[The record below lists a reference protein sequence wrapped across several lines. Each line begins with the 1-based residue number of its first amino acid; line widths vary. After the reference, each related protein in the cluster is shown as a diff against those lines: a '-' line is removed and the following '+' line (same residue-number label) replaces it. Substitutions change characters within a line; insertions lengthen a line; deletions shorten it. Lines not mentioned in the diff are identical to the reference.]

1 MTKNISG
8 QVKLEVKH
16 KCPGSGA
23 EVTGGGV
30 SNIDSGKVTAAVDIK
45 SKRCPG
51 TGTQLTSKWTTDNVL
66 NTSLDIQVR
75 NMNMNMTDEVSLC
88 YINSVASCVQDKLMS
103 GLRVTL
109 DTFLNPDT
117 GSKNGRL
124 KAELRTAAALLS
136 LDTDLNLGGPVLQS
150 AAVLGHK
157 VELEHEGRR
166 LSEDFTITEKA
177 LVRTFSMIVKSSG
190 TFG

>member
-1 MTKNISG
+1 
-8 QVKLEVKH
+8 
-16 KCPGSGA
+16 
-23 EVTGGGV
+23 
-30 SNIDSGKVTAAVDIK
+30 
-45 SKRCPG
+45 
-51 TGTQLTSKWTTDNVL
+51 
-66 NTSLDIQVR
+66 
-75 NMNMNMTDEVSLC
+75 MNNNEVSLC

-157 VELEHEGRR
+157 VELETKANRR
-166 LSEDFTITEKA
+166 F
-177 LVRTFSMIVKSSG
+177 VKISQG
-190 TFG
+190 PY

>member
-1 MTKNISG
+1 
-8 QVKLEVKH
+8 
-16 KCPGSGA
+16 
-23 EVTGGGV
+23 
-30 SNIDSGKVTAAVDIK
+30 
-45 SKRCPG
+45 
-51 TGTQLTSKWTTDNVL
+51 
-66 NTSLDIQVR
+66 
-75 NMNMNMTDEVSLC
+75 MNDEVSLS

-136 LDTDLNLGGPVLQS
+136 LDTDLNLGGPILQS

-157 VELEHEGRR
+157 VELETKVIQRFPKISQSRKRSLLG
-166 LSEDFTITEKA
+166 LSP
-177 LVRTFSMIVKSSG
+177 S
-190 TFG
+190 

>member
-1 MTKNISG
+1 
-8 QVKLEVKH
+8 
-16 KCPGSGA
+16 
-23 EVTGGGV
+23 
-30 SNIDSGKVTAAVDIK
+30 
-45 SKRCPG
+45 
-51 TGTQLTSKWTTDNVL
+51 
-66 NTSLDIQVR
+66 
-75 NMNMNMTDEVSLC
+75 
-88 YINSVASCVQDKLMS
+88 MS

-157 VELEHEGRR
+157 VELEHEGY
-166 LSEDFTITEKA
+166 SKVPEDFTITEKA
-177 LVRTFSMIVKSSG
+177 TTRAFSWLKVHTSAFALKG
-190 TFG
+190 HNGLAGWLA

>member
-1 MTKNISG
+1 MKNISG

-75 NMNMNMTDEVSLC
+75 NMNMNMTDEVS
-88 YINSVASCVQDKLMS
+88 
-103 GLRVTL
+103 
-109 DTFLNPDT
+109 
-117 GSKNGRL
+117 
-124 KAELRTAAALLS
+124 
-136 LDTDLNLGGPVLQS
+136 
-150 AAVLGHK
+150 
-157 VELEHEGRR
+157 
-166 LSEDFTITEKA
+166 
-177 LVRTFSMIVKSSG
+177 
-190 TFG
+190 

>member
-1 MTKNISG
+1 MKYVYG
-8 QVKLEVKH
+8 L
-16 KCPGSGA
+16 
-23 EVTGGGV
+23 
-30 SNIDSGKVTAAVDIK
+30 
-45 SKRCPG
+45 RCIY
-51 TGTQLTSKWTTDNVL
+51 S
-66 NTSLDIQVR
+66 
-75 NMNMNMTDEVSLC
+75 DEC
-88 YINSVASCVQDKLMS
+88 RVQDKLMS

-157 VELEHEGRR
+157 VELETKVIKRFPKISQSRR
-166 LSEDFTITEKA
+166 RPLLGPSP
-177 LVRTFSMIVKSSG
+177 G
-190 TFG
+190 

>member
-1 MTKNISG
+1 M
-8 QVKLEVKH
+8 
-16 KCPGSGA
+16 P
-23 EVTGGGV
+23 
-30 SNIDSGKVTAAVDIK
+30 VDIAYVTFIIVCTE
-45 SKRCPG
+45 SR
-51 TGTQLTSKWTTDNVL
+51 
-66 NTSLDIQVR
+66 
-75 NMNMNMTDEVSLC
+75 
-88 YINSVASCVQDKLMS
+88 VQDKLMS

-157 VELEHEGRR
+157 VELETKANRR
-166 LSEDFTITEKA
+166 F
-177 LVRTFSMIVKSSG
+177 VKISQSRRRPG
-190 TFG
+190 